1 MKRYTEFSLVATA
14 FLSLSSC
21 AVETSESNAELS
33 KKTFDAWMI
42 ENHYDHIQPTDVGIY
57 ILEDIPG
64 TGNLVEDEM
73 FIYVN
78 QVKMT
83 LDGTISSHN
92 SEKLAIQLGTWDKF
106 KRYTPTVWNTANLDY
121 GLRDMILGANI
132 TDKKGTGGM
141 RVGGHRKA
149 IIVPWLK
156 SPTTGKEIAS
166 DGTVYI
172 YDIEIT
178 DATNDIIQH
187 QVDSLESF
195 KRHYQGGIL
204 ADIDSTYFGFYAKCF
219 PTTEVQN
226 DTIAINASISL
237 WYIGRY
243 LDGVIFDTNIKD
255 TAKFYN
261 IHNDSKTYTALSF
274 TYVRDSSVVSGNST
288 VAGFAHALRFARNYG
303 DHCKTFFTS
312 DYGYQSSGKGSIPG
326 YEPLYFDIWIAP
338 KKK

>member
-1 MKRYTEFSLVATA
+1 MKRHIGYTLLTA
-14 FLSLSSC
+14 ALLLFSSC
-21 AVETSESNAELS
+21 AVEKSESSVEIS
-33 KKTFDAWMI
+33 KKTFDSWLI
-42 ENHYDHIQPTDVGIY
+42 ENHYDHIKPTDVGIY
-57 ILEDIPG
+57 ILEDVPG
-64 TGNLVEDEM
+64 TGSLVEDGM

-78 QVKMT
+78 QVQTK
-83 LDGTISSHN
+83 LDGTIYSHN
-92 SEKLAIQLGTWDKF
+92 NEDLAIRLGTWNKF
-106 KRYTPTVWNTANLDY
+106 ARYTPTVWNTAKLDY

-132 TDKKGTGGM
+132 TDNKGTGGM
-141 RVGGHRKA
+141 RVGGYRKA
-149 IIVPWLK
+149 IIVPWIK
-156 SPTTGKEIAS
+156 NPYTGKEVAS
-166 DGTVYI
+166 DGTSYI

-178 DATNDIIQH
+178 DATNDIIQY

-195 KRHYQGGIL
+195 KRHYPGGVL
-204 ADIDSTYFGFYAKCF
+204 ADVDSTYFGFYAKCF
-219 PTTEVQN
+219 PTTEVN

-261 IHNDSKTYTALSF
+261 IYNDSKSYNALSF
-274 TYVRDSSVVSGNST
+274 TYARDSTSAVSNNNMVT
-288 VAGFAHALRFARNYG
+288 GFSHAIRFTRNYG

-312 DYGYQSSGKGSIPG
+312 DYGYNASGKDKIPG